1 MVKSTILTTVIISG
15 VRTKVDTSHACRY
28 KRNSNYGTTN
38 PRVYTTNP
46 CFRRRVSGQMSR
58 GAVPPRRPHTPR
70 PIWFTRLSPPLPFTP
85 LFTAATRSYFITAIL
100 FLSGTLF
107 FLLRGRIERR
117 LCEKCTWIAADS
129 SGSDDENTVPLY
141 SASERKHWVHPIN
154 EKGKLFGEF
163 HHFISGFDWWDQKKV
178 FRDGNETLENRVGKP
193 KVAGKEGKR
202 ENERRGMQ
210 DSVNPVNVRHGPT
223 VRQAGPGETLFRCRR
238 RSCNISTCD
247 SSDGTLRTQSRP
259 AASVANEVITSP
271 RFSSVFSDP
280 EQVSR
285 AEAATAG
292 SDTWTPPKCH
302 ASEP

>member
-1 MVKSTILTTVIISG
+1 MSG
-15 VRTKVDTSHACRY
+15 REKD
-28 KRNSNYGTTN
+28 
-38 PRVYTTNP
+38 
-46 CFRRRVSGQMSR
+46 
-58 GAVPPRRPHTPR
+58 
-70 PIWFTRLSPPLPFTP
+70 
-85 LFTAATRSYFITAIL
+85 
-100 FLSGTLF
+100 
-107 FLLRGRIERR
+107 GR
-117 LCEKCTWIAADS
+117 
-129 SGSDDENTVPLY
+129 
-141 SASERKHWVHPIN
+141 
-154 EKGKLFGEF
+154 
-163 HHFISGFDWWDQKKV
+163 
-178 FRDGNETLENRVGKP
+178 
-193 KVAGKEGKR
+193 
-202 ENERRGMQ
+202 RRGMQ

-247 SSDGTLRTQSRP
+247 SSVLSPSAPPTGKYQRAQDGTLRTQSRP